1 MLEALKALGLSVE
14 ADKVAKRAVVVG
26 CGGKFPVE
34 KDAKEEV
41 QLFLGNAGTAMR
53 PLTAA
58 VTAAGGNATYV
69 FFFNVYENMYGIHGV
84 CFMTFFFT
92 ISYVL
97 DGVPRM
103 RERPIGDLVVGLK
116 QLGADVDCFLGTEC
130 PPVRVKGIGGLPG
143 GKVSYS

>member
-1 MLEALKALGLSVE
+1 
-14 ADKVAKRAVVVG
+14 
-26 CGGKFPVE
+26 
-34 KDAKEEV
+34 
-41 QLFLGNAGTAMR
+41 
-53 PLTAA
+53 
-58 VTAAGGNATYV
+58 
-69 FFFNVYENMYGIHGV
+69 MYGIHGV